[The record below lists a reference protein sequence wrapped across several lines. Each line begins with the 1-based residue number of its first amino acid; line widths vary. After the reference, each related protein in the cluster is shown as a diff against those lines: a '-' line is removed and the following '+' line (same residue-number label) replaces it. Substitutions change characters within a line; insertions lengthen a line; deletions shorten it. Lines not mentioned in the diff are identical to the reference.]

1 MASKATLKQVAV
13 RAGVSYQTVSKVLNK
28 QAQVSRET
36 EKRIHEAVHELGY
49 RPNQIARNMRAK
61 RSHMIGYS
69 WAQTS
74 PNQVNH
80 ILDQFLTSM
89 VREAEAAGYHLL
101 PFPFREGDGLVDA
114 YRELIDTGRVDGF
127 VLSSVNYD
135 DPRVTFLLERNFP
148 FVAFGRSNPE
158 VDFPY
163 VDVDGFDGICQA
175 MQYLISRGH
184 QRIAV
189 VAWPENSRVG
199 NQRMRGYLES
209 MQAAGLKI
217 CSEWIERGEGTFEF
231 GREAASRLLGLP
243 TPDRPTA
250 IVTLNDTQA
259 IGVLHAAR
267 DAGLEVGKELAII
280 GFDDAPMSQYLF
292 PPLTTIC
299 QPIPEAG
306 RKCVEIL
313 VSLMKGENST
323 EHHVLLLPELITRAS
338 A

>member
-1 MASKATLKQVAV
+1 
-13 RAGVSYQTVSKVLNK
+13 
-28 QAQVSRET
+28 
-36 EKRIHEAVHELGY
+36 
-49 RPNQIARNMRAK
+49 
-61 RSHMIGYS
+61 
-69 WAQTS
+69 
-74 PNQVNH
+74 
-80 ILDQFLTSM
+80 
-89 VREAEAAGYHLL
+89 
-101 PFPFREGDGLVDA
+101 
-114 YRELIDTGRVDGF
+114 
-127 VLSSVNYD
+127 
-135 DPRVTFLLERNFP
+135 
-148 FVAFGRSNPE
+148 
-158 VDFPY
+158 
-163 VDVDGFDGICQA
+163 
-175 MQYLISRGH
+175 
-184 QRIAV
+184 
-189 VAWPENSRVG
+189 
-199 NQRMRGYLES
+199 MRGYLES

-231 GREAASRLLGLP
+231 GLEAASRVLGLP

>member
-36 EKRIHEAVHELGY
+36 EKRIHEAVLELGY

-101 PFPFREGDGLVDA
+101 PFPFREGDGLIDA

-135 DPRVTFLLERNFP
+135 DPRITFLLERSFP
-148 FVAFGRSNPE
+148 FVAFGHSNPD

-163 VDVDGFDGICQA
+163 VDVDGFNGLCQA
-175 MQYLISRGH
+175 MRYLISGGH
-184 QRIAV
+184 QRIAA

-199 NQRMRGYLES
+199 NERMRGYFES
-209 MQAAGLKI
+209 MQAAGLET
-217 CSEWIERGEGTFEF
+217 CAEWVERGEGTFEF
-231 GREAASRLLGLP
+231 GREAATRLLQLP
-243 TPDRPTA
+243 EAIRPSA
-250 IVTLNDTQA
+250 IITLNDTQA
-259 IGVLHAAR
+259 IGVLHVAR
-267 DAGLEVGKELAII
+267 EQGLEVGRELAVI

-292 PPLTTIC
+292 PSLTTVR

-313 VSLMKGENST
+313 VSLMKGEEPT
-323 EHHVLLLPELITRAS
+323 EDRVLLLPELITRAS